1 MQKTDWKGARVD
13 ECCPIRRLRHDD
25 NSDWCD
31 GRGDGEEWTGVV
43 EGETND
49 FVMD

>member
-1 MQKTDWKGARVD
+1 MTT
-13 ECCPIRRLRHDD
+13 H
-25 NSDWCD
+25 WCG
-31 GRGDGEEWTGVV
+31 GRGDGKKWTGVV